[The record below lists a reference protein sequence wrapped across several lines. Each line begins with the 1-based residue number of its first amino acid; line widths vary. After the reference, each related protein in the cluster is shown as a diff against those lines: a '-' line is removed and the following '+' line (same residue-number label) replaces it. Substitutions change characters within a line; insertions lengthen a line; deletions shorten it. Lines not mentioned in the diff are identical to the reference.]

1 MFEVNHMVVLAGPP
15 ACGKSTI
22 LTRIADGE
30 LPDLPAKLGIDDFP
44 AWTQLAAKELKA
56 VDSPRLDKVI
66 YHYDFLRQWRQA
78 QGGDVP
84 DYIDDPTLRIFEHA
98 RDLTFVTCWT
108 QPTELLER
116 VNARTG
122 RRLFSTM
129 RSMRLLRTLKIRRR
143 LRRQQSLY
151 GDRAAM
157 TARYEQWLAFCARFQ
172 ARAHYILDTTPANPT
187 VHPLSDW
194 ATIRA

>member
-66 YHYDFLRQWRQA
+66 YHYDFVRQ
-78 QGGDVP
+78 
-84 DYIDDPTLRIFEHA
+84 
-98 RDLTFVTCWT
+98 
-108 QPTELLER
+108 
-116 VNARTG
+116 
-122 RRLFSTM
+122 
-129 RSMRLLRTLKIRRR
+129 
-143 LRRQQSLY
+143 
-151 GDRAAM
+151 
-157 TARYEQWLAFCARFQ
+157 
-172 ARAHYILDTTPANPT
+172 
-187 VHPLSDW
+187 
-194 ATIRA
+194 